1 MGTGIGLW
9 RLPAGP
15 FLLHWAGIG
24 WPTMPLIVRPTLG
37 AQMSH
42 AVVLWISWWPPG
54 WRFPFCVSLSQSLFF
69 LFSIFNGNILS
80 SNRICLLLED
90 KAYCIWTS
98 IIQTYSEG
106 LSWLLYELSENG
118 REEAAKKKKK
128 KSIFYSFMP
137 LFIVQWDR
145 LCGRVSWGL
154 EMLSG
159 LLKTSPRQ
167 NLNPG
172 LSLFKVLLF
181 ALYSILSP
189 SAKRPQ
195 EMWFTS
201 VDLWRVSLLSFLSL
215 VNVAPLICLCLA

>member
-1 MGTGIGLW
+1 
-9 RLPAGP
+9 
-15 FLLHWAGIG
+15 
-24 WPTMPLIVRPTLG
+24 
-37 AQMSH
+37 
-42 AVVLWISWWPPG
+42 
-54 WRFPFCVSLSQSLFF
+54 
-69 LFSIFNGNILS
+69 
-80 SNRICLLLED
+80 
-90 KAYCIWTS
+90 
-98 IIQTYSEG
+98 
-106 LSWLLYELSENG
+106 
-118 REEAAKKKKK
+118 
-128 KSIFYSFMP
+128 MP

-215 VNVAPLICLCLA
+215 VNVAPLICLSGLRKHSLALPPVTWLSPPKWRFDGQTQLRRNHCGQRGVGSRSQSSLLSKLLWEHQLWWGTHFINCSLNNLDSKPFKGPSRKRAWSLEKLDLCDLGETVS